1 MVRWAI
7 VPARKGASQG
17 GGEVGRQTRRLAT
30 RTAYLPK
37 KINRAEKSLDW
48 VVNIVSLIAA
58 REGLVFNLGK
68 DAALPSG
75 GSIMTTHI
83 NNQAG
88 DSPAASTDTN
98 VKETRRQQSP
108 WPAVEVS
115 KLREALA
122 EVAKATKPSSPAI
135 DFGRY
140 VRREVDLAPDSAA
153 GVLAMGKFLRLDPV
167 GKAIEKLESR
177 VAATEADTA
186 RLRRPAR
193 KPDAPKDGRKKD
205 VCHALAKLKKKVL
218 QELKDGGSTRT
229 EAEEALIPELKSKSP
244 AQLSSML
251 KEKLGIIISG
261 RTVGAKNRRGEYKSL
276 TVAEWSMYR
285 SIPGVRPP
293 ADPLPGSVDIDDK
306 DPEDQSRR
314 RATDR
319 SRIDVD
325 EAAGAISEIGNGKL
339 RQASRACSGYGRL
352 RRLRADGLNER
363 QADAAGGAILN
374 GAKLAPNK
382 VEFRPI
388 EGRPPATGKDRD

>member
-1 MVRWAI
+1 
-7 VPARKGASQG
+7 
-17 GGEVGRQTRRLAT
+17 
-30 RTAYLPK
+30 
-37 KINRAEKSLDW
+37 
-48 VVNIVSLIAA
+48 
-58 REGLVFNLGK
+58 
-68 DAALPSG
+68 
-75 GSIMTTHI
+75 MTTHI
-83 NNQAG
+83 SNQAG

-98 VKETRRQQSP
+98 AKETRRQQSP

-261 RTVGAKNRRGEYKSL
+261 RTIGAKNRKGEYKSP

-339 RQASRACSGYGRL
+339 RQITRSRGGYGRL
-352 RRLRADGLNER
+352 QRGRTDELSER
-363 QADAAGGAILN
+363 QADSGGDAILKAAN
-374 GAKLAPNK
+374 LNPSE
-382 VEFRPI
+382 VTFRPI